1 MKGNNFKRAVLV
13 AGSVLI
19 LIGVA
24 LMTWMLTTE
33 EARSDI
39 EIRIT
44 EETFEVVEFEG
55 LGLLP
60 GEECEYIVAFKGDR
74 AESYT
79 VTLDFVELDEGD
91 RGTLKNFAYV
101 KIEADGEVICDLLL
115 SEAFEKEDIVLPVDF
130 KEGVNT
136 EFKVVYYLPI
146 DVGNEAKNAEADFE
160 LLITASNE

>member
-1 MKGNNFKRAVLV
+1 MKGNNFKRVVLV

-24 LMTWMLTTE
+24 LMTWMLATE

-39 EIRIT
+39 EVRIT

-60 GEECEYIVAFKGDR
+60 GEECEYIVALKGDR

-79 VTLDFVELDEGD
+79 VTLDFVESEEGD
-91 RGTLKNFAYV
+91 GGTLKNFAYV
-101 KIEADGEVICDLLL
+101 KIEADGEVLCDRLL
-115 SEAFEKEDIVLPVDF
+115 SEAFEQEDIVLPVDF
-130 KEGVNT
+130 KEGINT
-136 EFKVVYYLPI
+136 ELRIVYYLPLE
-146 DVGNEAKNAEADFE
+146 VGNEAKNAEADFE
-160 LLITASNE
+160 LLVKASNE